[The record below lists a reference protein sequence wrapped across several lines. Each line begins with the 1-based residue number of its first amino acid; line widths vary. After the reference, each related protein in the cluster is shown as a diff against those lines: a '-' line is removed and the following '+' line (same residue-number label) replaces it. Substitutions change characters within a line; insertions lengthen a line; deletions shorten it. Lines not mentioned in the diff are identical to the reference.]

1 MQPTEYSL
9 TLTLQYPHDSFFAQG
24 EAPMADTILEAT
36 DLIKKFGDFVAVNQ
50 VSFTMQAGEIF
61 GLLGPNGAGK
71 STTISMLTCLY
82 PPTSGSMHIF
92 GHDVVQEASK
102 VKKLIGVVPQDI
114 ALYPTLSAR
123 DNLRFFGE
131 MYGLK
136 GRDLKDRIE
145 TVISYVAMA
154 ERARDP
160 IKTYSG
166 GMKRRIN
173 LAAGLINNPKLL
185 FLDEPTVGVD
195 PQSRNHIFESVER
208 LNKEQGLSILYT
220 THYMEEAERLCH
232 RVAIID
238 RGQVIAMDT
247 PKNLIGMLGGGLI
260 QVGLVR
266 EDQELCRAVT
276 LLKEVRAASFLPPA
290 ETEDRGAAKVILKVE
305 ARQHANEA
313 LVQLIQFFNQRNV
326 QILSLETL
334 EPNLETVFLHLTGK
348 SLRQ

>member
-1 MQPTEYSL
+1 
-9 TLTLQYPHDSFFAQG
+9 
-24 EAPMADTILEAT
+24 MAEKILEANG
-36 DLIKKFGDFVAVNQ
+36 LVKKFGDFVAVND
-50 VSFTMQAGEIF
+50 VSFEMEEGEVF

-82 PPTSGSMHIF
+82 KPNEGEMRIF
-92 GHDVVQEASK
+92 GHDIVREAGK
-102 VKKLIGVVPQDI
+102 VKQLIGVVPQDI

-123 DNLRFFGE
+123 DNLTFFGE

-136 GRDLKDRIE
+136 GRDLKERVA
-145 TVISYVAMA
+145 TVIDYVAMG
-154 ERARDP
+154 ERAKDA

-173 LAAGLINNPKLL
+173 LAAGLVHNPKLL

-208 LNKEQGLSILYT
+208 LNKEQGMAILYT
-220 THYMEEAERLCH
+220 THYMEEAERLCD
-232 RVAIID
+232 RVGIID
-238 RGQVIAMDT
+238 RGVIIAMDT

-260 QVGLVR
+260 QIGL
-266 EDQELCRAVT
+266 EWKDEELRKAVAD
-276 LLKEVRAASFLPPA
+276 LSEVRSADFIPQVEA
-290 ETEDRGAAKVILKVE
+290 EDEMSTKAVLKVE
-305 ARQHANEA
+305 ARTHANAA
-313 LVQLIQFFNQRNV
+313 LVQLIQLFNKRDAQM
-326 QILSLETL
+326 LSLETL

>member
-1 MQPTEYSL
+1 MTN
-9 TLTLQYPHDSFFAQG
+9 
-24 EAPMADTILEAT
+24 TILEANG
-36 DLIKKFGDFVAVNQ
+36 LVKKFGDFVAVKD
-50 VSFTMQAGEIF
+50 VSFTMGEGEVF

-82 PPTSGSMHIF
+82 PPSGGEMRVF
-92 GHDVVQEASK
+92 GHDVVRDAAE

-136 GRDLKDRIE
+136 GRDLKERVE
-145 TVISYVAMA
+145 TVIEYVAMG
-154 ERARDP
+154 ERARDAV
-160 IKTYSG
+160 KTYSG

-173 LAAGLINNPKLL
+173 LAAGLIHNPKLL

-208 LNKEQGLSILYT
+208 LNKEQGMAILYT
-220 THYMEEAERLCH
+220 THYMEEAERLCN
-232 RVAIID
+232 RVAIVD
-238 RGQVIAMDT
+238 RGQIIAMDT
-247 PKNLIGMLGGGLI
+247 PKKLIGMLGGGI
-260 QVGLVR
+260 VQVGMVR
-266 EDQELCRAVT
+266 EDEDILKAVT
-276 LLKEVRAASFLPPA
+276 SLSEVRTASYLPQV
-290 ETEDRGAAKVILKVE
+290 EIESGVSSKVVLKVE
-305 ARQHANEA
+305 ARQHANAA
-313 LVQLIQFFNQRNV
+313 LVQLIQLFNQKNV

>member
-1 MQPTEYSL
+1 
-9 TLTLQYPHDSFFAQG
+9 
-24 EAPMADTILEAT
+24 MANKILEAT
-36 DLIKKFGDFVAVNQ
+36 NLVKKFGDFVAVND
-50 VSFTMQAGEIF
+50 VSFDMQEGEVF

-82 PPTSGSMHIF
+82 KPTSGNMRIF
-92 GHDVVQEASK
+92 GHDVEKDATE

-123 DNLRFFGE
+123 DNLSFFGE

-136 GRDLKDRIE
+136 GRDLKERVE

-154 ERARDP
+154 ERAKDA

-173 LAAGLINNPKLL
+173 LAAGLIHNPKLL

-208 LNKEQGLSILYT
+208 LNKEQGMAILYT

-238 RGQVIAMDT
+238 RGKIIAMDT

-260 QVGLVR
+260 QIGLER
-266 EDQELCRAVT
+266 EDEELRKAVAD
-276 LLKEVRAASFLPPA
+276 LSEVRSASYQPQAEGEEDLPTKA
-290 ETEDRGAAKVILKVE
+290 VLKVE
-305 ARQHANEA
+305 ARTHANAA
-313 LVQLIQFFNQRNV
+313 LVQLIQLFNQKDA
-326 QILSLETL
+326 QMLSLETL

>member
-1 MQPTEYSL
+1 
-9 TLTLQYPHDSFFAQG
+9 
-24 EAPMADTILEAT
+24 MAERILEASG
-36 DLIKKFGDFVAVNQ
+36 LVKKFGDFVAVND
-50 VSFTMQAGEIF
+50 VSFTMEEGEVF

-82 PPTSGSMHIF
+82 PPNGGDMRIF
-92 GHDVVQEASK
+92 GHDVVSEAAD

-123 DNLRFFGE
+123 DNLSFFGE

-136 GRDLKDRIE
+136 GRDLKERVE
-145 TVISYVAMA
+145 TVIDYVAMR
-154 ERARDP
+154 ERAKDA

-173 LAAGLINNPKLL
+173 LAAGLVHSPKLL

-208 LNKEQGLSILYT
+208 LNKEQGMAVLYT
-220 THYMEEAERLCH
+220 THYMEEAERLCD
-232 RVAIID
+232 RVGIID
-238 RGQVIAMDT
+238 RGRIIAMDT
-247 PKNLIGMLGGGLI
+247 PKNLVGMLGGGII
-260 QVGLVR
+260 QVGLER
-266 EDQELCRAVT
+266 EDEEFRKAVSG
-276 LLKEVRAASFLPPA
+276 LSEVRSADFIPQE
-290 ETEDRGAAKVILKVE
+290 ETEDAMSTKTVLKVE
-305 ARQHANEA
+305 ARTHANDA
-313 LVQLIQFFNQRNV
+313 LVQLIQLFNKRDV
-326 QILSLETL
+326 QLLSLETL

>member
-1 MQPTEYSL
+1 MTN
-9 TLTLQYPHDSFFAQG
+9 
-24 EAPMADTILEAT
+24 TILEAT
-36 DLIKKFGDFVAVNQ
+36 GLVKKFGDFVAVND
-50 VSFTMQAGEIF
+50 VSFTMEEGEVF

-82 PPTSGSMHIF
+82 TPNDGAMRIF
-92 GHDVVQEASK
+92 GHDVVKEASE

-123 DNLRFFGE
+123 DNLSFFGE

-136 GRDLKDRIE
+136 GRDLKERVQ
-145 TVISYVAMA
+145 TVIDYVAMA
-154 ERARDP
+154 ERAKDA

-173 LAAGLINNPKLL
+173 MAAGLIHNPKLL

-208 LNKEQGLSILYT
+208 LNREQGMAILYT
-220 THYMEEAERLCH
+220 THYMEEAERLCD

-238 RGQVIAMDT
+238 RGKIIAMDT

-260 QVGLVR
+260 QIGLER
-266 EDQELCRAVT
+266 EDEELQKVVAG
-276 LLKEVRAASFLPPA
+276 LSEVRSASFQPQV
-290 ETEDRGAAKVILKVE
+290 EVEEEMSTKVVLKVE
-305 ARQHANEA
+305 ARTHANAA
-313 LVQLIQFFNQRNV
+313 LVQLIQLFNQNDV
-326 QILSLETL
+326 QMLSLETL

>member
-1 MQPTEYSL
+1 MTN
-9 TLTLQYPHDSFFAQG
+9 
-24 EAPMADTILEAT
+24 TILEAT
-36 DLIKKFGDFVAVNQ
+36 GLVKKFGDFVAVND
-50 VSFTMQAGEIF
+50 VSFSMREGEIF

-82 PPTSGSMHIF
+82 TPNEGNMRIF
-92 GHDVVQEASK
+92 GHDVVKEATE

-123 DNLRFFGE
+123 DNLGFFGE

-136 GRDLKDRIE
+136 GRDLKERVE

-154 ERARDP
+154 ERAKDA
-160 IKTYSG
+160 IKTNSG

-173 LAAGLINNPKLL
+173 LAAGLIHNPKLL

-208 LNKEQGLSILYT
+208 LNKEQGMAILYT
-220 THYMEEAERLCH
+220 THYMEEAERLCD

-238 RGQVIAMDT
+238 RGKIIAMDT

-260 QVGLVR
+260 QIGLER
-266 EDQELCRAVT
+266 EDEELQKAVAD
-276 LLKEVRAASFLPPA
+276 LSEVRSASFQPQV
-290 ETEDRGAAKVILKVE
+290 ETEEEMSTKVVLKVE
-305 ARQHANEA
+305 ARTHANAA
-313 LVQLIQFFNQRNV
+313 LVQLIQLFNKKDV
-326 QILSLETL
+326 QMLSLETL

>member
-1 MQPTEYSL
+1 
-9 TLTLQYPHDSFFAQG
+9 
-24 EAPMADTILEAT
+24 MAEKILEANG
-36 DLIKKFGDFVAVNQ
+36 LVKKFGDIVAVND
-50 VSFTMQAGEIF
+50 VSFSMEEGEVF

-82 PPTSGSMHIF
+82 PPNEGEMRIF
-92 GHDVVQEASK
+92 GYDVVKDATK
-102 VKKLIGVVPQDI
+102 VKQMIGVVPQDI

-136 GRDLKDRIE
+136 GRDLKERVE
-145 TVISYVAMA
+145 TVIDYVAMA
-154 ERARDP
+154 ERAKDA

-173 LAAGLINNPKLL
+173 LAAGLIHGPKLL

-208 LNKEQGLSILYT
+208 LNKEQGMAILYT
-220 THYMEEAERLCH
+220 THYMEEAERLCG
-232 RVAIID
+232 RVGIID
-238 RGQVIAMDT
+238 RGVIIAMDT

-260 QVGLVR
+260 HIGLEN
-266 EDQELCRAVT
+266 EDEELRKAVSN
-276 LLKEVRAASFLPPA
+276 LSEVRSANFAPHVESEDATPA
-290 ETEDRGAAKVILKVE
+290 KPVLKVE
-305 ARQHANEA
+305 ARTHANDA
-313 LVQLIQFFNQRNV
+313 LVQLIQLFNQKDV
-326 QILSLETL
+326 QMLSLETL

>member
-1 MQPTEYSL
+1 MSN
-9 TLTLQYPHDSFFAQG
+9 
-24 EAPMADTILEAT
+24 TILEANG
-36 DLIKKFGDFVAVNQ
+36 LVKKFGDFMAVND
-50 VSFTMQAGEIF
+50 VSFRMEEGEVF

-82 PPTSGSMHIF
+82 PPNEGDMRIF
-92 GHDVVQEASK
+92 GQDVVKDAAK

-123 DNLRFFGE
+123 DNLSFFGE

-136 GRDLKDRIE
+136 GRDLKERVE
-145 TVISYVAMA
+145 TVIDYVAMR
-154 ERARDP
+154 ERAKDA

-173 LAAGLINNPKLL
+173 LAAGLIHNPKLL

-208 LNKEQGLSILYT
+208 LNKEQGMAILYT
-220 THYMEEAERLCH
+220 THYMEEAERLCD
-232 RVAIID
+232 RVGIID
-238 RGQVIAMDT
+238 RGRIVAMDT

-260 QVGLVR
+260 QIGLER
-266 EDQELCRAVT
+266 EDEELRKAVT
-276 LLKEVRAASFLPPA
+276 GLSEVRSASYIPQLEVEEGMSTKA
-290 ETEDRGAAKVILKVE
+290 MLKVE
-305 ARQHANEA
+305 ARTHANAA
-313 LVQLIQFFNQRNV
+313 LVQLIQLFNQKDA
-326 QILSLETL
+326 QMLSLETL

>member
-1 MQPTEYSL
+1 MSN
-9 TLTLQYPHDSFFAQG
+9 
-24 EAPMADTILEAT
+24 TILEAT
-36 DLIKKFGDFVAVNQ
+36 GLVKKFGDIVAVNDID
-50 VSFTMQAGEIF
+50 FTMQEGEVF

-71 STTISMLTCLY
+71 STAISMLTCLY
-82 PPTSGSMHIF
+82 PPNEGSMRIF
-92 GHDVVQEASK
+92 GHDVVKAPAK
-102 VKKLIGVVPQDI
+102 VKKMIGVVPQDI

-123 DNLRFFGE
+123 DNLSFFGE

-136 GRDLKDRIE
+136 GRDLKERVE

-154 ERARDP
+154 ERAKDA

-173 LAAGLINNPKLL
+173 LAAGLIHGPKLL

-208 LNKEQGLSILYT
+208 LNKEQGMAILYT
-220 THYMEEAERLCH
+220 THYMEEAERLCN

-238 RGQVIAMDT
+238 RGKIIAMDT

-260 QVGLVR
+260 QIGLER
-266 EDQELCRAVT
+266 EDEDLRNTVSS
-276 LLKEVRAASFLPPA
+276 LSEVRSASYQPQV
-290 ETEDRGAAKVILKVE
+290 ETEEGMPTKVVLKVE
-305 ARQHANEA
+305 ARTHANAA
-313 LVQLIQFFNQRNV
+313 LVQLIQLFNQMDV
-326 QILSLETL
+326 QMLSLETL

>member
-1 MQPTEYSL
+1 MSN
-9 TLTLQYPHDSFFAQG
+9 
-24 EAPMADTILEAT
+24 TILEASG
-36 DLIKKFGDFVAVNQ
+36 LVKKFGDFVAVND
-50 VSFTMQAGEIF
+50 VSFTMEEGEVF

-82 PPTSGSMHIF
+82 PPNEGDMRIF
-92 GHDVVQEASK
+92 GHDVVKEAGE

-123 DNLRFFGE
+123 DNLGFFGE

-136 GRDLKDRIE
+136 GRDLKERVE
-145 TVISYVAMA
+145 TVIDYVAMR
-154 ERARDP
+154 ERAKDA

-173 LAAGLINNPKLL
+173 LAAGLVHSPKLL

-208 LNKEQGLSILYT
+208 LNKEQGMAILYT
-220 THYMEEAERLCH
+220 THYMEEAERLCD
-232 RVAIID
+232 RVGIID
-238 RGQVIAMDT
+238 RGKIIALDT

-260 QVGLVR
+260 QVGLER
-266 EDQELCRAVT
+266 EDEELRKAVAG
-276 LLKEVRAASFLPPA
+276 LSEVRSADFVPQE
-290 ETEDRGAAKVILKVE
+290 ETEDAMSTKAMLKVE
-305 ARQHANEA
+305 ARTHANDA
-313 LVQLIQFFNQRNV
+313 LVQLIQLFNKKDV
-326 QILSLETL
+326 QMLSLETL
-334 EPNLETVFLHLTGK
+334 EPNLESVFLHLTGK

>member
-1 MQPTEYSL
+1 
-9 TLTLQYPHDSFFAQG
+9 
-24 EAPMADTILEAT
+24 MANAILEAT
-36 DLIKKFGDFVAVNQ
+36 GLVKKFGDFVAVNE
-50 VSFTMQAGEIF
+50 VSFSMQEGEVF

-82 PPTSGSMHIF
+82 KPNDGSMRIF
-92 GHDVVQEASK
+92 GHDVVKDAPKIKQM
-102 VKKLIGVVPQDI
+102 IGVVPQDI

-123 DNLRFFGE
+123 DNLHFFGE

-136 GRDLKDRIE
+136 GRDLKERVE
-145 TVISYVAMA
+145 TVIAYVAMA
-154 ERARDP
+154 ERAKDA

-173 LAAGLINNPKLL
+173 MAAGLIHNPKLL

-208 LNKEQGLSILYT
+208 LNKEQGMAILYT
-220 THYMEEAERLCH
+220 THYMEEAERLCD

-238 RGQVIAMDT
+238 RGKIIAMDT

-260 QVGLVR
+260 QVGLER
-266 EDQELCRAVT
+266 EDEELRKAVAS
-276 LLKEVRAASFLPPA
+276 LSEVRSASFQPQV
-290 ETEDRGAAKVILKVE
+290 ETEEGMSMKAVLKVE
-305 ARQHANEA
+305 ARTHANAA
-313 LVQLIQFFNQRNV
+313 LVQLIQLFNQKDV
-326 QILSLETL
+326 QMLSLETL

-348 SLRQ
+348 TLRQ